1 MNKLFRMI
9 LAALVISAG
18 TAFAAFPDIP
28 AGHWAGDAV
37 EEIADLGIVIGF
49 PDGTFRGNEAF
60 TRYQAALVVSR
71 MLAVVDANIDA
82 NASELRGMLQG
93 MAAELAAMRTRAGAA
108 EGAIGDLSSA
118 MAAAQ
123 AGTAADIAALRGLLQ
138 SMAADM
144 AGMGA
149 RVGAAESAIAAIS
162 DEVRVNNASIA
173 ALEAAMGTMSEELMR
188 DLQNQIAAV
197 GATADAAAAAAA
209 ANASA
214 IATIN
219 DFLVMLRINEI
230 ALKGRVAALEAADE
244 AMGARVDA
252 LESALSGRLDV
263 LEARPY
269 FTVSGTIS
277 IAYMVGRTDGDYF
290 FDIDRVYGVN
300 ASRGMGNS
308 VFSTGTTPG
317 KTAAQ
322 LVVGDR
328 AQDRADI
335 TETEGEVKPNL
346 SLSFGFVDTKADI
359 VLELVRAYNIDANQ
373 GGTAQLHQP
382 YVFNLKSFTST
393 FKGIGGAP
401 LTFDFGVELGGKFT
415 NYVGVFDKKEGYVV
429 TVGAPAFLAAL
440 NPGLVGVYYLDGD
453 DYIRGVRGTLAPAFG
468 GISLKGGVSFVQRVD
483 FAEDVL
489 RTVYGADGT
498 VGLLD
503 LVSVSFEYASS
514 ALNEEGAEADTI
526 LWVVAELTA
535 DLPILES
542 LKVNYRDTAVTFDGL
557 GNPADL
563 KTYNFG
569 LNQTGFGVDAVLDL
583 FIVDVTAF
591 YDTYQNAAETTFS
604 KYGASLKADLFAGF
618 SLSAGLTVAADADGP
633 TAVHGGVTTGY
644 SVGLKHDA
652 KAADALI
659 PGLGID
665 VSYKG
670 DSAVEAFGFEKTTL
684 SVAVN
689 YDLSVS
695 FLSVTPYVGYVMYTD
710 ATDETKNW
718 NTLTAGTGLS
728 VNLSDLIAA
737 PSLAGAVNY
746 RSTTHSD
753 FVATELQWSVGLTLN
768 EFLFDS
774 VLAARVGQWNGTNT
788 AAAVSTDTATD
799 ISGTRGNDSNGVEET
814 VFGWEVVW
822 TYSGLEFAYGMYDSS
837 RTGTQGGT
845 GDASAQAFSI
855 KYSVKF

>member
-1 MNKLFRMI
+1 MNKVFRMI
-9 LAALVISAG
+9 IAALVISAG

-71 MLAVVDANIDA
+71 MLAVVDANMDA
-82 NASELRGMLQG
+82 ELGALRSVLQG
-93 MAAELAAMRTRAGAA
+93 MAA
-108 EGAIGDLSSA
+108 D
-118 MAAAQ
+118 MAA
-123 AGTAADIAALRGLLQ
+123 
-138 SMAADM
+138 
-144 AGMGA
+144 MGA

-162 DEVRVNNASIA
+162 DEVRVSQSNIA

-188 DLQNQIAAV
+188 DLQNQIASV

-277 IAYMVGRTDGDYF
+277 IAYMVARTAGDYD

-317 KTAAQ
+317 KAAADIG
-322 LVVGDR
+322 VGDR
-328 AQDRADI
+328 AQDRRDI
-335 TETEGEVKPNL
+335 TETAGDVKPSL

-359 VLELVRAYNIDANQ
+359 VLELVRAYNIDADAD
-373 GGTAQLHQP
+373 GDTQLNQP
-382 YVFNLKSFTST
+382 YVFNLKSFTSS

-401 LTFDFGVELGGKFT
+401 LTFDFGVELTGKFT
-415 NYVGVFDKKEGYVV
+415 NYVGFFEKKEGYVV
-429 TVGAPAFLAAL
+429 TVGAPDFLAAL
-440 NPGLVGVYYLDGD
+440 NPGLVGVYYLDGG
-453 DYIRGVRGTLAPAFG
+453 DYIRGVRGTLAPSLG
-468 GISLKGGVSFVQRVD
+468 GISLAGGVSFVQRVD
-483 FAEDVL
+483 FAEEAL

-514 ALNEEGAEADTI
+514 ALNVEGAEADTI

-535 DLPILES
+535 DLPILSS
-542 LKVNYRDTAVTFDGL
+542 LKVNYRDTAVSFDGL
-557 GNPADL
+557 GTAAAAAR
-563 KTYNFG
+563 NFP
-569 LNQTGFGVDAVLDL
+569 LNQTGFGVDAGLDL
-583 FIVDVTAF
+583 FIVDVTVF
-591 YDTYQNAAETTFS
+591 YDTYQNAAETVFS
-604 KYGASLKADLFAGF
+604 KYGAKLTADLFAGF
-618 SLSAGLTVAADADGP
+618 SLNAGITVAADADGP
-633 TAVHGGVTTGY
+633 AAVHGGVTTGY
-644 SVGLKHDA
+644 SVGIKHDA

-659 PGLGID
+659 PGLGLDI
-665 VSYKG
+665 SYKA
-670 DSAVEAFGFEKTTL
+670 DSADEAFGFEKTTL
-684 SVAVN
+684 AVSAN

-695 FLSVTPYVGYVMYTD
+695 FLSVTPYVGYTMYMDSLD
-710 ATDETKNW
+710 ATNNW
-718 NTLTAGTGLS
+718 NTLIAGTGLS
-728 VNLSDLIAA
+728 VDLKDLIAA
-737 PSLAGAVNY
+737 PTLAGAVNY
-746 RSTTHSD
+746 RNTAHAEA

-774 VLAARVGQWNGTNT
+774 VLAARVGQWAGTNT

-799 ISGTRGNDSNGVEET
+799 ISGTRANDVDGVSET

-822 TYSGLEFAYGMYDSS
+822 TYSGLEFAYGMYDST

-845 GDASAQAFSI
+845 GDSSAQAFSI